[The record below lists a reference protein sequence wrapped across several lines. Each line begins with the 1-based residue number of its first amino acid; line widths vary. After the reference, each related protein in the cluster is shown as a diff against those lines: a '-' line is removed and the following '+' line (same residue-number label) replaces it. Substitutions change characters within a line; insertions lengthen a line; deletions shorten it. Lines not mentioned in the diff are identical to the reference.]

1 MVHGGDSDTAAR
13 ILDHYVR
20 RSEYL
25 NRYERGAEAWQIKEA
40 QIRQQ
45 LPGGGP
51 KRSDD
56 ERHGYHV
63 DAELKGL
70 MHSPKEVAEQEKK
83 HEERKARAQQYMKR
97 TAVLTNE
104 EAEYVIQR
112 MRDGETVSMGS
123 GHWGRKEWQWSEGK
137 IRVQSE
143 SVHGG
148 PQATDYISVEAFKR
162 DLMSGSPAQLN
173 TLAYQVRG
181 WLFEEAEKARKPT
194 EKSEP
199 TQSNAQMPTAAT
211 PSMEPLLKASFA
223 LFDADGNGFL
233 SPDELKAILTRGPS
247 PLTDAQVD
255 ALIKRFDANHDGML
269 SIEEFARA
277 FSSMPHSP

>member
-1 MVHGGDSDTAAR
+1 VHGGDSDTAAR
-13 ILDHYVR
+13 ILD
-20 RSEYL
+20 
-25 NRYERGAEAWQIKEA
+25 RYGKLFKALERGPGAQQAWQINEA
-40 QIRQQ
+40 QTRHQ

-51 KRSDD
+51 KHSED
-56 ERHGYHV
+56 EREINHV
-63 DAELKGL
+63 SAELEDL
-70 MHSPKEVAEQEKK
+70 MHSPEEVAEQEKEA
-83 HEERKARAQQYMKR
+83 EERRARAQQYFKR

-112 MRDGETVSMGS
+112 MRGGETISMGS

-148 PQATDYISVEAFKR
+148 PQTTDYISVEAFKQ

-173 TLAYQVRG
+173 TLAHQVIG
-181 WLFEEAEKARKPT
+181 WLFKEAEKARKPT

-223 LFDADGNGFL
+223 LFDADGNGLL

-255 ALIKRFDANHDGML
+255 ALIKKFDVNHDGML